1 MVIDAS
7 VWVAALLAK
16 DLHHR
21 EASNFLKVLVADGTT
36 TSAPA
41 LALPEVAG
49 AIARQTDDPGVADKA
64 VSFLR
69 RQNWVRV
76 AALDDTLAALA
87 ASLAAQR
94 RLRGADAVYLAL
106 AIKDTAP
113 LITLDAEMLKRVPA
127 GVRVFTPGG
136 WMAQSRG

>member
-7 VWVAALLAK
+7 VWVAALLPK

-21 EASNFLKVLVADGTT
+21 EASTFLKLLVSGGTS

-41 LALPEVAG
+41 LAIPELAG
-49 AIARQTDDPGVADKA
+49 AIARHTDDPGISAKA
-64 VSFLR
+64 VRFLR
-69 RQNWVRV
+69 QQGWVHV

-87 ASLAAQR
+87 ASVAAQQ

-106 AIKDTAP
+106 AIQEAAP
-113 LITLDAEMLKRVPA
+113 LVTLDAEMLKRAPT

-136 WMAQSRG
+136 WLAHARG

>member
-1 MVIDAS
+1 MIDAS
-7 VWVAALLAK
+7 VWVAALLAR

-21 EASNFLKVLVADGTT
+21 EASRFLKLLVADGTT
-36 TSAPA
+36 VSAPA

-49 AIARQTDDPGVADKA
+49 AIARQTDDPGVAARA

-69 RQNWVRV
+69 RQDWVHV
-76 AALDDTLAALA
+76 AALDDALAASA
-87 ASLAAQR
+87 ASLAAQQ

-106 AIKDTAP
+106 AIHDTTP
-113 LITLDAEMLKRVPA
+113 LITLDAEMLKRAPE

-136 WMAQSRG
+136 WLAQAQG

>member
-7 VWVAALLAK
+7 VWVAALLAR

-21 EASNFLKVLVADGTT
+21 EASSFLKLLVSEGTT

-49 AIARQTDDPGVADKA
+49 AIARQTDDPGVASKA

-69 RQNWVRV
+69 RQDWVRV
-76 AALDDTLAALA
+76 AAVDDALAASAAALA
-87 ASLAAQR
+87 AQQ

-106 AIKDTAP
+106 AVMDNTP
-113 LITLDAEMLKRVPA
+113 LITLDAEMLKRAPA
-127 GVRVFTPGG
+127 GVPVFTPGG
-136 WMAQSRG
+136 WIAQARG